1 MSAVPK
7 SAVIIC
13 PYFQRESEQKISCEG
28 VVKDSTT
35 LLKFCSEE
43 EKRRH
48 RRMYCQSYEYE
59 KCPLAK
65 ILHRKYEQ

>member
-1 MSAVPK
+1 MPK

-13 PYFQRESEQKISCEG
+13 PYFQRESEQKIACEG
-28 VVKDSTT
+28 VVEDSTT

-48 RRMYCQSYEYE
+48 RRMYCQSYGYE

-65 ILHRKYEQ
+65 ILRRKYEQ